1 MFMLTHTYFLQKF
14 LENHRHHIEKD
25 IFVYNVAPDL
35 LALHPGISSAK
46 THALSR
52 SMPIHSQYPKSA
64 YVIMHLLVD
73 DLSHYGYICAGDH
86 DEFNIDSKGYSYL
99 KGHDLIDSILNLHKT
114 AGREISLSDA
124 VYQSHLIIEMIYD
137 LVIFSKIDSF
147 KTIDVLIDAIDFTVK
162 NKMEEF
168 VSTMNWLYGL
178 ERHEIN
184 DVMKSI
190 LLFIT
195 KESMQ
200 GIMNI
205 EGRMNL
211 YRGKFGLRNNEKIF
225 YDCLKDLFHHA
236 VDLIDDDEI
245 LFQEASQLIKKDRR
259 FPFPT

>member
-1 MFMLTHTYFLQKF
+1 MLTHTYFLQKF
-14 LENHRHHIEKD
+14 LESESNPPEKD

-46 THALSR
+46 THTLSR

-73 DLSHYGYICAGDH
+73 DLSHYGYVCSGDH

-99 KGHDLIDSILNLHKT
+99 KGHDLIAHILDLHIM
-114 AGREISLSDA
+114 AGKKISLSDA

-137 LVIFSKIDSF
+137 LVIFSHIKTF
-147 KTIDVLIDAIDFTVK
+147 KTIDVLINAINYTVR
-162 NKMEEF
+162 NSMEEF
-168 VSTMNWLYGL
+168 IATVQWLYGL
-178 ERHEIN
+178 ERQEID

-190 LLFIT
+190 LLYVT
-195 KESMQ
+195 RASME

-211 YRGKFGLRNNEKIF
+211 YKEKFGLRSNEQQF
-225 YDCLKDLFHHA
+225 CDCLKDLFHQA
-236 VDLIDDDEI
+236 VNLIDDDEI
-245 LFQEASQLIKKDRR
+245 LYQEASRLIKKDKR
-259 FPFPT
+259 FPFLT